1 MNTSTPIAPNSDVP
15 IGIDIFHCPSCV
27 NTWKQSNCVVNK
39 PFNTAADD
47 LKWGVAG
54 AAFVGGASNTGGGI
68 GAVFKGGITTI
79 GKEALGVIA
88 LGGIAFHSIVSTA
101 GAIFNGCSE

>member
-1 MNTSTPIAPNSDVP
+1 MP

>member
-1 MNTSTPIAPNSDVP
+1 VP